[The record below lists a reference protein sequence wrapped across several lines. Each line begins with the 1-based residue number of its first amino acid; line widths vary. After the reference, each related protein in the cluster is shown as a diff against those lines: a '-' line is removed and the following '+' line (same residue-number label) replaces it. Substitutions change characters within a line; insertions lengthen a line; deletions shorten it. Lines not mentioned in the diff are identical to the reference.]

1 MKEGKNIK
9 TRQSNFELM
18 RIISMFMIVLWHCI
32 SHSNILLRTT
42 GNINFLLNLIF
53 MFTAVHV
60 NSFIL
65 LSGYFGYKNEF
76 NIKKL
81 FATINSVWFYKA
93 IYALIF
99 VGLGLVTMSYFD
111 LFLFLTPLNYSYSF
125 GTFYWFINVYIV
137 LYILTPFINKLI
149 KHLSKEQFRKLLI
162 LLILFLST
170 IPFITINQVI
180 NNDGYQV
187 ISFIMLYLIGAY
199 FGKYK
204 IKDNYH
210 FKNYSK
216 NKCQLIFIILLL
228 FILVVDFC
236 MLTTSSYL
244 ENNSSTF
251 LCYIKSIIDF
261 QKISFSS
268 PIIIFES
275 IIYLLLF
282 ETLNFKSK
290 FINNVSKLMFGV
302 YLVHENLFVY
312 NHIYKYLPLGTSGEL
327 YGKSVIL
334 ILFFMAIG
342 IFIVSVIIEWF
353 RQLLFKLIGKTKL
366 AKNISNKFYDYIKA
380 F

>member
-32 SHSNILLRTT
+32 SHTNILGRTG
-42 GNINFLLNLIF
+42 GNLNLLLELIF

-137 LYILTPFINKLI
+137 LYILMPFINKLI

-162 LLILFLST
+162 LLILFLSI

-251 LCYIKSIIDF
+251 LRYIKSIIDF

-327 YGKSVIL
+327 YGKSIIVIL
-334 ILFFMAIG
+334 FLMAIG

-353 RQLLFKLIGKTKL
+353 RQLLFNLIGKTKL

>member
-32 SHSNILLRTT
+32 SHTNILERTG
-42 GNINFLLNLIF
+42 GNLNLLLELIF

-137 LYILTPFINKLI
+137 LYVLTPFINKFI
-149 KHLSKEQFRKLLI
+149 KNLDKKQFRKLLI
-162 LLILFLST
+162 LLFFFLSI
-170 IPFITINQVI
+170 IPFITNNQVI
-180 NNDGYQV
+180 DNNGYQ
-187 ISFIMLYLIGAY
+187 ISSFIMLYLIGAY

-204 IKDNYH
+204 LKDNYH

-216 NKCQLIFIILLL
+216 NKRQFILIVLL
-228 FILVVDFC
+228 FLILMLDFF
-236 MLTTSSYL
+236 MLMTSSYL
-244 ENNSSTF
+244 ENNSSVFFT
-251 LCYIKSIIDF
+251 YVKSIIDC
-261 QKISFSS
+261 QKIIFSS

-275 IIYLLLF
+275 LIYLLLF
-282 ETLNFKSK
+282 ETFDFKSK

-327 YGKSVIL
+327 YGKSVIV
-334 ILFFMAIG
+334 ILFLMAIG
-342 IFIVSVIIEWF
+342 IFIGSVIIEWF
-353 RQLLFKLIGKTKL
+353 RQLLFNLIGKTKL